1 MEGRM
6 KPSPLVVIDLRNTY
20 RVYREPSGAYVVESE
35 AGHGALHAQRVSAG
49 ASDWLGRR
57 LAGGIVTRQ
66 EAAEILEPVADE
78 LGLPY
83 SYGHKLGYYAQD
95 ILLTLVAEERA
106 TIEKVGRGYNY
117 RVVG

>member
-1 MEGRM
+1 M
-6 KPSPLVVIDLRNTY
+6 KPSPLLTIDLRNTY
-20 RVYREPSGAYVVESE
+20 RVYREPNGAYLVESE
-35 AGHGALHAQRVSAG
+35 DRHGALHAQRVSAA

-57 LAGGIVTRQ
+57 LAGAIVTRE
-66 EAAEILEPVADE
+66 EAADTLEPVADE

-83 SYGHKLGYYAQD
+83 SCGHKLGYYAQD